1 MEGLVAALP
10 SLQTA
15 GWLAVKKSLFS
26 SGKAAGCEN
35 GGAEAVAAGDR
46 CALVVGVTVTAL
58 PVPMVPEAATPLS
71 TGLRILAPL
80 R

>member
-1 MEGLVAALP
+1 MAALR
-10 SLQTA
+10 
-15 GWLAVKKSLFS
+15 
-26 SGKAAGCEN
+26 
-35 GGAEAVAAGDR
+35 AVAAGDR
-46 CALVVGVTVTAL
+46 WALVVGVTVTAL